1 MLSPLSEDYRL
12 VCGANLPF
20 RQLGFANVNDLLRS
34 MPDVVTCQVSN
45 GIVLVKA
52 VVKNESA
59 HINKLVQGQK
69 GTKKRPRMLQ
79 ASSVQR
85 GSGSFLRNPINANNR
100 PAAPWNFPKYYTPPA
115 MRSVVVVP
123 PNSNIRQPMLPRP
136 AQQQPPQQS
145 ALPPVQQVHQVPHL
159 KNQLMQPK
167 PSQNPPVAAP
177 KLPQL
182 NLRPPP
188 PTNLQLS
195 GVQAIPP
202 SGRPAKP
209 AVPTLPVVR
218 YLTLFLE
225 IFDSF

>member
-1 MLSPLSEDYRL
+1 M
-12 VCGANLPF
+12 PF
-20 RQLGFANVNDLLRS
+20 RQLGFPNVNDLLRS

-45 GIVLVKA
+45 GNVLVKA

-85 GSGSFLRNPINANNR
+85 GPGSFLRNPINANNR

-115 MRSVVVVP
+115 MRSAVVVP

-177 KLPQL
+177 KLSQL
-182 NLRPPP
+182 NPRPPP

-218 YLTLFLE
+218 YLTFFLE